1 MGKVRLGA
9 DMTYIRPLEQLS
21 VTDVGLA
28 GGKGANLGELTQAG
42 FPVPPGFVLTTAAY
56 RVFVQANG
64 LQAAITA
71 ALHGAALNDLA
82 ELARAATVIAAHFA
96 AGRVP
101 AEIAADLR
109 RAYLA
114 LGGGPVA
121 VRSSATAEDLPTAS
135 FAGQQETFLNVRG
148 AAAVLEATQR
158 CWASLWTARAI
169 AYRARQGIPP
179 HAVSLAVVI
188 QRMMA
193 AEAAGV
199 LFTANPLTGD
209 PDEMVI
215 NAVRGS
221 GEALVSGQVTPEEI
235 AVGRGTWSVYR
246 RDSPAGRVLTDVQ
259 AVQLARLG
267 GQIEAHYGH
276 PQDIEWAWADGQ
288 FHVLQAR
295 PITTPLRPRLTW
307 KQSR

>member
-9 DMTYIRPLEQLS
+9 DMTYIRPFEQLS
-21 VTDVGLA
+21 ATDVGLA

-56 RVFVQANG
+56 RVFVQAND

-71 ALHGAALNDLA
+71 ALHGAALNDPA

-101 AEIAADLR
+101 AEIANDLR
-109 RAYLA
+109 RVYLA
-114 LGGGPVA
+114 LGGPVA

-135 FAGQQETFLNVRG
+135 FAGQQETFLNVSG
-148 AAAVLEATQR
+148 VAAVLEATQR
-158 CWASLWTARAI
+158 CWASLWTARAL
-169 AYRARQGIPP
+169 AYRARQGISPE
-179 HAVSLAVVI
+179 AVSLAVVI
-188 QRMMA
+188 QRMVA

-209 PDEMVI
+209 LDEMVI

-235 AVGRGTWSVYR
+235 AVARGTWSVHR
-246 RDSPAGRVLTDVQ
+246 RDSPAGQVLTD
-259 AVQLARLG
+259 ARSVQLARLG

>member
-1 MGKVRLGA
+1 
-9 DMTYIRPLEQLS
+9 LEQLS
-21 VTDVGLA
+21 AADVGLA

-56 RVFVQANG
+56 RAFVQANS

-71 ALHGAALNDLA
+71 ALQEADLHDPA
-82 ELARAATVIAAHFA
+82 ELARAANVIAGHFA

-101 AEIAADLR
+101 PEIADDLR

-114 LGGGPVA
+114 RGGAVA

-135 FAGQQETFLNVRG
+135 FAGQQAIFLNVCG
-148 AAAVLEATQR
+148 AEAVLEATQR
-158 CWASLWTARAI
+158 CWASLWTARAM

-179 HAVSLAVVI
+179 ESVSLAVVV
-188 QRMMA
+188 QQMVA

-199 LFTANPLTGD
+199 LFTAHPLTGA

-215 NAVRGS
+215 NAVRGY

-235 AVGRGTWSVYR
+235 VVGGPAWAVRR
-246 RDSPAGRVLTDVQ
+246 RDSPAGRVLTDAQ
-259 AVQLARLG
+259 IAELARLG
-267 GQIEAHYGH
+267 EQIEAHYGR
-276 PQDIEWAWADGQ
+276 PQDIEWAWAGGRCQ
-288 FHVLQAR
+288 VLQAR
-295 PITTPLRPRLTW
+295 PITTPVRPRPV
-307 KQSR
+307 